1 MLIILFFLFYDDE
14 LERYVHLQSSCE
26 RENHVLF
33 YACDYLVDKYVSL
46 YLHLPEEK
54 LLKTV
59 LLSIA
64 REGHIVNLLFIFK
77 FYQKIHCHSLK
88 IQHVDIFFDIFF
100 VHPLVIYNLYTKYSV
115 VDNFIPQGMVVVDKV
130 PKSIAIK
137 GFICYYICVF
147 PFLNIYTYPH
157 VWITCVQFY

>member
-14 LERYVHLQSSCE
+14 LERYVHLQSSYE

-33 YACDYLVDKYVSL
+33 YVYDYLVDKYVSL

-64 REGHIVNLLFIFK
+64 ASSNIVNPLFHFK
-77 FYQKIHCHSLK
+77 FYQKNRYHSFK
-88 IQHVDIFFDIFF
+88 IQHVDIFFDKFF
-100 VHPLVIYNLYTKYSV
+100 TCSPVIYSLYTKYSV
-115 VDNFIPQGMVVVDKV
+115 VDKFIPQGMVIVDKV

-147 PFLNIYTYPH
+147 PFLSEYTYPH
-157 VWITCVQFY
+157 MWITCV